1 MSLTSVWKLQ
11 KGELASKPI
20 QAMIGLAGDDGKLR
34 DGNKASEEFR
44 EFLTNVP
51 SEMLSRYA
59 NECLGEEKFSEASS
73 ALQDVINEVGRRLGF
88 KVQNGLYRGKV
99 NEIGNDGLWHSADNS
114 AIILEVKTT
123 TAYSIDLDTLANYR
137 KKLALDGKIELEK
150 SSILIVV
157 GRAERTDSLEAQV
170 RGSRH
175 AWDIRLISVEMLM
188 RLVTV
193 KEDLETPQAL
203 HKIQQIL
210 RPKEYTN
217 VDAIIDLVFSAAE
230 DAKEEEKFQEE
241 IEPANEGEKKLAPV
255 NFREACMVRIQ
266 EQLNIVL
273 VKRSAGLYSSADDKK
288 IAVACLNSRQY
299 DKGARLGYW
308 FGFHRHQ
315 KETLEG
321 YNSGLIAFGC
331 GSANSIL
338 LIPVKD
344 FTIWL
349 NDLNTTEGEDRF
361 YWHVHLRESNGKF
374 TMRLKGGK
382 QPVDLTK
389 YLIKGKA

>member
-1 MSLTSVWKLQ
+1 MSLTSLWKSQ
-11 KGELASKPI
+11 KDEFAAKHI
-20 QAMIGLAGDDGKLR
+20 QALVAFAGDGKLR
-34 DGNKASEEFR
+34 DGSQASEELR

-51 SEMLSRYA
+51 SSMLSRYA

-99 NEIGNDGLWHSADNS
+99 NEIGNDGLWHSDDNS

-123 TAYSIDLDTLANYR
+123 ATYAIDLDTLANYR
-137 KKLALDGKIELEK
+137 KKLAADGKIELEK

-157 GRAERTDSLEAQV
+157 GRSEKTDSLEAQV

-203 HKIQQIL
+203 QKIRQIL
-210 RPKEYTN
+210 QPKEYTN
-217 VDAIIDLVFSAAE
+217 VDAIIDLVFSTAK
-230 DAKEEEKFQEE
+230 DAKEDEQLQEE
-241 IEPANEGEKKLAPV
+241 IEPAEEGGKKLAPV
-255 NFREACMVRIQ
+255 NFREACIARIQ
-266 EQLNIVL
+266 EKLSIVL
-273 VKRSAGLYSSADDKK
+273 VKRSAGLYSSADEKT
-288 IAVACLNSRQY
+288 AVSCLNSRQY
-299 DKGARLGYW
+299 GKGHQFGYW

-321 YNSGLIAFGC
+321 HETGLIAFGC
-331 GSANSIL
+331 GSAGSIL
-338 LIPVKD
+338 LIPVKE
-344 FTIWL
+344 FAVWL
-349 NDLNTTEGEDRF
+349 VDLNTTEGEDRF
-361 YWHVHLRESNGKF
+361 YWHVHLREVNKKF
-374 TMRLKGGK
+374 MLRLKGGK

-389 YLIKGKA
+389 YLL